1 LPTDCLEL
9 STRFNNY
16 AGKIDLKVGSGNIGL
31 KQVYLIQPEEA
42 RFDHYVAKTAVVC
55 ETTLQTHSTG
65 PETCVLTFRSLLR
78 VRSMLSIPIQVI
90 IRRDGHSSSLMCYDN
105 SYEIEPHALWDVPIP
120 FLEMEDCFLIVLI
133 RDGHHIEERGPF
145 PMGNIFGVGDEPRK
159 DVKLRNLQKQLI
171 EKGIRLTKTE
181 IGSSLVCKTDGQGG
195 SRDLRRTEGAVDVVV
210 EDEKGFVKRPEPL
223 RRLFEFV
230 LDILPLFTLS
240 NALPIPVTF
249 EILQVGDND
258 VTEVEEE
265 HARKEFGASHNG
277 RNRPTIASRQSKS
290 ILPGDECHIVGLNL
304 NVSCSI
310 VFVLETLPGE
320 QNLVSEPTVF
330 PLERHKNWV
339 KDFDKDDKTVTFN
352 YWDPLYDGH
361 KKFHHVF
368 DDGNG
373 LSYAHFSNPTP
384 ILMGSIQCRRQLVEC
399 GFKVSIFSPVWVI
412 NKSGLP
418 LLYKYHAPLLKKAL
432 KTNKISQNRRES
444 RQQRFYRH
452 HSECFQSPKHD
463 EQGTGLS
470 VAEKEER
477 VLHTDVLLRAS
488 YSSEDIL
495 AMKLSTPPI
504 ASMKSSLSSASPFGS
519 RRRGDSVPVPRSSE
533 DVLFS
538 HEMWAKRFGANAPI
552 LLPSQDGKLQ
562 LGVYTP
568 DASYT
573 SPGRCSTGDTPSR
586 FATSSGEKPSNGSS
600 GQSTQFMHS
609 FGGDQKDDLQTQLN
623 SFQYFSK
630 VSANNNRQSRDVA
643 KENKMSWSKECS
655 LDDGSFMNEY
665 KDCFCDDAFVAS
677 SSLSSLPG
685 CLQFQYMR
693 LFRKTFFPIRYIL
706 PNCFLLSANIKAF
719 SGETDYQSPF
729 QRSPN
734 LSLQTTLLCHQTAE
748 QLECRMMFLHL
759 SVAAL
764 FIPKTKKF
772 FLKSIPY
779 CFHRHRGDPGR

>member
-1 LPTDCLEL
+1 MPTNCVEL

-16 AGKIDLKVGSGNIGL
+16 VGEIDLKVGSGTIGL
-31 KQVYLIQPEEA
+31 KQVYLIQPEET

-55 ETTLQTHSTG
+55 ETTLQAHSAG

-78 VRSMLSIPIQVI
+78 VRSMFNIPIQAI
-90 IRRDGHSSSLMCYDN
+90 IRRDGHSSSLMCYDK

-145 PMGNIFGVGDEPRK
+145 PMGNIFGVDDELRK
-159 DVKLRNLQKQLI
+159 DVKLRNLQKQLV

-181 IGSSLVCKTDGQGG
+181 IGSSLVCKTTDAQG
-195 SRDLRRTEGAVDVVV
+195 SSDLRRTKGAAV
-210 EDEKGFVKRPEPL
+210 EDEKGFVKNPEPL
-223 RRLFEFV
+223 HRLFEYV

-265 HARKEFGASHNG
+265 HARKAFGASHNG

-290 ILPGDECHIVGLNL
+290 VLPGDECHIVGLNL
-304 NVSCSI
+304 DVSCSI

-352 YWDPLYDGH
+352 YWDPLYDYNGQ
-361 KKFHHVF
+361 KKFHH
-368 DDGNG
+368 DKDQDGNS
-373 LSYAHFSNPTP
+373 LSSAHFSNPTP

-399 GFKVSIFSPVWVI
+399 GCKVSIFSPVWVI
-412 NKSGLP
+412 DKSGLP
-418 LLYKYHAPLLKKAL
+418 LLYKYHTPLLKKAL
-432 KTNKISQNRRES
+432 KTNKISQHRRES

-452 HSECFQSPKHD
+452 HSACFRSPKHD
-463 EQGTGLS
+463 EPKGTDLS

-477 VLHTDVLLRAS
+477 VLRTAVLHAS
-488 YSSEDIL
+488 FSSEDIL
-495 AMKLSTPPI
+495 PVKSFTPI

-519 RRRGDSVPVPRSSE
+519 RRRGDSVPRSSE
-533 DVLFS
+533 KDVLFS

-562 LGVYTP
+562 VGVYTP
-568 DASYT
+568 DASCT
-573 SPGRCSTGDTPSR
+573 GRRFTTGDTPSC
-586 FATSSGEKPSNGSS
+586 FATSGDKPSHGASDPS
-600 GQSTQFMHS
+600 GQFRHS
-609 FGGDQKDDLQTQLN
+609 FADKDDLQTQLD

-630 VSANNNRQSRDVA
+630 VSASNRQPRDVA
-643 KENKMSWSKECS
+643 NENQISWSKECS
-655 LDDGSFMNEY
+655 LDDDNVMNEY

-685 CLQFQYMR
+685 CAF
-693 LFRKTFFPIRYIL
+693 TIPV
-706 PNCFLLSANIKAF
+706 NVSLSK
-719 SGETDYQSPF
+719 
-729 QRSPN
+729 
-734 LSLQTTLLCHQTAE
+734 
-748 QLECRMMFLHL
+748 
-759 SVAAL
+759 
-764 FIPKTKKF
+764 
-772 FLKSIPY
+772 
-779 CFHRHRGDPGR
+779 